1 MFVFLLHYHDLDDLL
16 YRFIFLIN
24 SFLNLATFT
33 HNHSPQVAI
42 LDFGSQYSHLI
53 ARRVREMNVYCELY
67 SCAVSADE
75 LAKHEITAVILSGGP
90 SSVYEVGLGTI
101 SNFHFFVQNFPCCQN

>member
-1 MFVFLLHYHDLDDLL
+1 M
-16 YRFIFLIN
+16 
-24 SFLNLATFT
+24 NLATFT

-101 SNFHFFVQNFPCCQN
+101 SNFHFLLALL